1 MAEIRWTEE
10 SLRWLE
16 DIYEYVSTDNPSA
29 ASRIIQGIRE
39 RTEDVLAFPE
49 IGYRYTQSTRHIRI
63 LLYGHYRIAYLVD
76 DDGSIDVIGIFHS
89 ALDIT
94 RYQL

>member
-1 MAEIRWTEE
+1 MAEIRWSEE

-16 DIYEYVSTDNPSA
+16 DIYEYVFMDNPAA
-29 ASRIIQGIRE
+29 ASSILQGIYDRAH
-39 RTEDVLAFPE
+39 DILAFPE
-49 IGYRYTQSTRHIRI
+49 IGYRYTPSTRHIRI
-63 LLYGHYRIAYLVD
+63 LLYGHYRIAYLVNE
-76 DDGSIDVIGIFHS
+76 DGNIDVLGIFHS

>member
-1 MAEIRWTEE
+1 MAEIRWSEE

-16 DIYEYVSTDNPSA
+16 DIYEYVSLDEPLA
-29 ASRIIQGIRE
+29 ASRIVQGIYDRAQ
-39 RTEDVLAFPE
+39 DVLAYPE
-49 IGYRYTQSTRHIRI
+49 IGYRYTTSNRHIRI
-63 LLYGHYRIAYLVD
+63 LLYGHYRMAYLVN
-76 DDGSIDVIGIFHS
+76 DDGDIDILGIFHS